1 MEEEINLTKNY
12 LPFKRASNSS
22 FLLRYVVYFV
32 SYKNFLFFCIFYFII
47 KTQNGI
53 RGFFAYALSDSK
65 CTLLDKL
72 PTSIIFILRE
82 RGVDVVE
89 ITIKNLF
96 MSSAQILNH
105 QKAKNTE
112 YAERSNNISE
122 RCINLLK
129 ELDTKLVT
137 KEINKMLSKIDN
149 MGNSFNNQVKY
160 TLEQKDFIREKVNE
174 IAK

>member
-1 MEEEINLTKNY
+1 MEKKTIISQNPSFVQSINIAKDWCNEWDNGLLSDEVLADRIKELIKTKNG
-12 LPFKRASNSS
+12 
-22 FLLRYVVYFV
+22 
-32 SYKNFLFFCIFYFII
+32 
-47 KTQNGI
+47 T
-53 RGFFAYALSDSK
+53 RGFFVYALSDST

-72 PTSIIFILRE
+72 PSSLIFTLRE
-82 RGVDVVE
+82 RGDYIVE

-105 QKAKNTE
+105 KKDNNFE
-112 YAERSNNISE
+112 YAERSNNITD

-137 KEINKMLSKIDN
+137 KKINKMFSEIDY
-149 MGNSFNNQVKY
+149 MGNSFDNEVRY
-160 TLEQKDFIREKVNE
+160 TAEQKKYIRERVNE

>member
-1 MEEEINLTKNY
+1 MQKKTIISQDTSFIQSINIANDWCKDWDDD
-12 LPFKRASNSS
+12 
-22 FLLRYVVYFV
+22 LLSDEVLADRI
-32 SYKNFLFFCIFYFII
+32 KELI
-47 KTQNGI
+47 KTKNGI

-72 PTSIIFILRE
+72 PSSLIFTLRE
-82 RGVDVVE
+82 RGAHVVE

-105 QKAKNTE
+105 QKAKNVE

-137 KEINKMLSKIDN
+137 KEINKMLSEIDN
-149 MGNSFNNQVKY
+149 MGNSFDNQVKY
-160 TLEQKDFIREKVNE
+160 TTAQKNFIREKVNQ
-174 IAK
+174 IAH